1 LTLSPILKVLSTFR
15 KQKVKSL
22 LIGGQA
28 CIVYGAAEFSRD
40 SDFVVLAS
48 PANFKALT
56 GALKILKAVPVYYP
70 ELTIPYLLKGHACHF
85 RCGARGAEGLR
96 VDIMSKLKGC
106 DAFEKLW
113 ARRSRVKIPGLGA
126 IGIISLEDLV
136 QSKKTQRDKDW
147 LMLSRLVE
155 NDIFINDGASPAVKA
170 RWWLLEARAP
180 RTLARLCADYK
191 GQACKLTARRP
202 LLREAVKNNLKT
214 LAGLLKKEETL
225 ERAKDAVY
233 WAPLKKELERLRL
246 YRERRA
252 AGRHEGKA

>member
-1 LTLSPILKVLSTFR
+1 MTLSPILKVLSIFR

-48 PANFKALT
+48 PLNLKALQ

-85 RCGARGAEGLR
+85 RCGARGVQGLR

-106 DAFEKLW
+106 DAFGKLW
-113 ARRSRVKIPGLGA
+113 GRRNRVKISGLGA
-126 IGIISLEDLV
+126 VDIISLEDLV

-147 LMLSRLVE
+147 FMLSRLIE
-155 NDIFINDGASPAVKA
+155 NDIFINEGAGSSAKIS
-170 RWWLLEARAP
+170 WWLAQCRVPE
-180 RTLARLCADYK
+180 TLARLCADYPE
-191 GQACKLTARRP
+191 AARRVSARRP
-202 LLREAVKNNLKT
+202 LLREA
-214 LAGLLKKEETL
+214 LAGNFKKLSGLLKKEEAV
-225 ERAKDAVY
+225 ERAKDLKY
-233 WAPLKKELERLRL
+233 WFPLKKELEQLRL
-246 YRERRA
+246 SRER
-252 AGRHEGKA
+252 

>member
-48 PANFKALT
+48 PGNLKAL
-56 GALKILKAVPVYYP
+56 AAAFKVLKAVPVYYP

-85 RCGARGAEGLR
+85 RCGARGVKGLR

-106 DAFEKLW
+106 DVFGKLW
-113 ARRSRVKIPGLGA
+113 ARRNRVKISGLGA
-126 IGIISLEDLV
+126 VNIISLEDLV

-155 NDIFINDGASPAVKA
+155 NDVFINEGSGSSAKVS
-170 RWWLLEARAP
+170 WWLAQCRVPE
-180 RTLARLCADYK
+180 TLARLCADHPRQVR
-191 GQACKLTARRP
+191 GGIARRP
-202 LLREAVKNNLKT
+202 LLREAVKNNLKK
-214 LAGLLKKEETL
+214 LSGLLKKEEAA
-225 ERAKDAVY
+225 ERAKDLSY
-233 WAPLKKELERLRL
+233 WLPLKKELENLRL
-246 YRERRA
+246 SRER
-252 AGRHEGKA
+252 